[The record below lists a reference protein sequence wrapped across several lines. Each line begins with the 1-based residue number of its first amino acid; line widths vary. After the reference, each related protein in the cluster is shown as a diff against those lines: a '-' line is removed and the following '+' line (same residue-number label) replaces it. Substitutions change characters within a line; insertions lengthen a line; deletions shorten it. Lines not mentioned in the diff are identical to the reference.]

1 MKKRKQFILFT
12 FIWLILIGNVIGGEI
27 KKNVLGPGDLIKIF
41 VYGHSDLTTETKVNE
56 AGNITFPLVGEILV
70 DGLTPAAAE
79 RKIAGLLESRDIIRK
94 PQVNILTTSLQSQMV
109 SILGQVRNQGRYPIE
124 GKRRLTDVIAMAGG
138 IIPEG
143 GEIIT
148 LIRSDGGKFNKE
160 VIDVIDMI
168 RSTDLTRNLIVQSD
182 DLIFVDKAPRF
193 YIYGEVQR
201 AGMYRL
207 ERNMTVMQGLSVG
220 GGLTTRGTE
229 RGLRIQRHDGE
240 GSLQVLTANPS
251 DLIQP
256 DDVIY
261 IRESLF

>member
-1 MKKRKQFILFT
+1 MKKRKQFIIFT

>member
-1 MKKRKQFILFT
+1 MKKRKQFVVFM
-12 FIWLILIGNVIGGEI
+12 FIWLILIGNVIGAGI
-27 KKNVLGPGDLIKIF
+27 KKNVLGPGDIIKIF

-56 AGNITFPLVGEILV
+56 VGNITFPLLGEILV

-143 GEIIT
+143 GDMIT

-168 RSTDLTRNLIVQSD
+168 RSTDLTRNLTVQSD

-207 ERNMTVMQGLSVG
+207 EKNMTVMQGLSVG

-229 RGLRIQRHDGE
+229 RGLRIQRRDSE
-240 GSLQVLTANPS
+240 GGLQVLTVNPN